1 MTKEELQK
9 LRDLPIEGVVQ
20 RLGLEVHHR
29 RITCMFHAD
38 KHPSMYIDVKR
49 NVCKCYSCGARAGAI
64 DLVMKARG
72 VTFCEAIA
80 WLADAFRL
88 VRSEELRSV
97 RSEELGVRSCYS
109 AAPNVDLPTLS
120 HLITPP
126 RLTPEA
132 QRFLFDERHI
142 HPAVVRWLRLSS
154 ISAPM
159 PTSTERY
166 CTVFNA
172 PSLLIPYFDVQGRL
186 LSVQARYLGDRTSN
200 LGEGGSSP
208 FKGDRGG
215 LPRFQFPRGAK
226 CHLYNMQV
234 LPMLRD
240 GEDLYV
246 AEGPSDCMA
255 LLSAGHKAIA
265 VPSATLLTPDV
276 VEILRQY
283 APHSALHIYPDRDDA
298 GEHLFA
304 ELAKVANAVGVAL
317 VRHELP
323 EGRKDFSEYFAEI
336 VNNEQLT
343 VNNGETQKL
352 PTPAQGIA

>member
-20 RLGLEVHHR
+20 RLGLEVHRHR
-29 RITCMFHAD
+29 TTCMFHAD

-49 NVCKCYSCGARAGAI
+49 NVCKCYSCGARAGSI
-64 DLVMKARG
+64 DLVMRVLGK
-72 VTFCEAIA
+72 TFCEACN
-80 WLADAFRL
+80 WLAGTTYSP
-88 VRSEELRSV
+88 RSITNNSSL
-97 RSEELGVRSCYS
+97 LT
-109 AAPNVDLPTLS
+109 PNSSLNIPTLS
-120 HLITPP
+120 RLISPP
-126 RLTPEA
+126 VFTPEA
-132 QRFLFDERHI
+132 QRFLFAERHI

-154 ISAPM
+154 ISRPM
-159 PTSTERY
+159 PTSTDRY

-172 PSLLIPYFDVQGRL
+172 PSLLIPYFDVDGKL
-186 LSVQARYLGDRTSN
+186 LSVQARYLG
-200 LGEGGSSP
+200 EGS
-208 FKGDRGG
+208 
-215 LPRFQFPRGAK
+215 LPRFQFPRGAQ
-226 CHLYNMQV
+226 CHLYNLPV
-234 LPMLRD
+234 LKLLRD
-240 GEDLYV
+240 GEDLYI

-298 GEHLFA
+298 GERLFA
-304 ELAKVANAVGVAL
+304 ELAKVANTVGVAL

-323 EGRKDFSEYFAEI
+323 EGCKDFSEYFAEI

-343 VNNGETQKL
+343 VNNGPLAETVN
-352 PTPAQGIA
+352 GE

>member
-20 RLGLEVHHR
+20 RLGLEVHRHR
-29 RITCMFHAD
+29 TTCMFHAD

-49 NVCKCYSCGARAGAI
+49 NVCKCYSCGARAGSI
-64 DLVMKARG
+64 DLVMKMTG
-72 VTFCEAIA
+72 KGFCEACE
-80 WLADAFRL
+80 WLGSEHNVLLTQRDKPSQTAPSEIRL
-88 VRSEELRSV
+88 
-97 RSEELGVRSCYS
+97 
-109 AAPNVDLPTLS
+109 DLITLS
-120 HLITPP
+120 RLISPP
-126 RLTPEA
+126 VLSAEA

-154 ISAPM
+154 ISRPM
-159 PTSTERY
+159 ATGYDRY
-166 CTVFNA
+166 ATVFNA
-172 PSLLIPYFDVQGRL
+172 PSLLIPYFDVDGKL
-186 LSVQARYLGDRTSN
+186 LSVQARYLGETR
-200 LGEGGSSP
+200 GEGGSSP

-215 LPRFQFPRGAK
+215 LPRSQFPRGAQ
-226 CHLYNMQV
+226 CHLYNLPV
-234 LPMLRD
+234 LKLLRD
-240 GEDLYV
+240 GEDLYI

-276 VEILRQY
+276 VEILRHY

-298 GEHLFA
+298 GERLFA
-304 ELAKVANAVGVAL
+304 ELAKVANTVGVAL

-323 EGRKDFSEYFAEI
+323 EGCKDFSEYFAEI

-343 VNNGETQKL
+343 VNNGPLAETVN
-352 PTPAQGIA
+352 GE